1 MTPKQKAAELIQRYS
16 FGKYDRMTETEKLHT
31 KNICLMVADEL
42 GDCVVS
48 DILVHSLTDEKTTE
62 VVQYYYDV
70 LTEII
75 NFKNQIT

>member
-1 MTPKQKAAELIQRYS
+1 MTPKQKAADLIQRYS
-16 FGKYDRMTETEKLHT
+16 FGRYEQMTDTEKLHT
-31 KNICLMVADEL
+31 INICLMVADEL

-48 DILVHSLTDEKTTE
+48 DILVHSLSDEKTTE